1 MLQVFYLGVCV
12 ASWVHSRF
20 WTLIDKARCRRSPI
34 AVIFS
39 TAAMIIAG
47 AATAPC
53 LPPIKNFVVPEVLNL
68 VGADACELVR
78 DIPILRR
85 TASTSTSTSQR
96 WLMQIRIGR
105 ALAVSMLIHNEGCIC
120 L

>member
-1 MLQVFYLGVCV
+1 MLQVLYLCVCV

-85 TASTSTSTSQR
+85 TGGTRQR